1 MLKFRNAPAPDVC
14 VARAYGFTR
23 LSSSPRRARV
33 FGCVHHSTKASC
45 AGASFTVAVLWSVV
59 VAFPT
64 RRRFIDGGR
73 ALRARS
79 AEDCETAIRKRI
91 ARTVVTTVTRALERQ
106 RSLFACTKSRNENRD
121 LKAYSCTAV
130 QLLCPH
136 EYLYEYIYIAQDD
149 YYSCRMA
156 EGGFFY
162 FYTHALLRC
171 WCCVCTLQ

>member
-1 MLKFRNAPAPDVC
+1 MRRPCVRCHAIFVFAEACSCFRL
-14 VARAYGFTR
+14 RASLDEGIV
-23 LSSSPRRARV
+23 RRR
-33 FGCVHHSTKASC
+33 FLHSC
-45 AGASFTVAVLWSVV
+45 RFLWSVV

-91 ARTVVTTVTRALERQ
+91 ARTVVTTVTRALERAARQ